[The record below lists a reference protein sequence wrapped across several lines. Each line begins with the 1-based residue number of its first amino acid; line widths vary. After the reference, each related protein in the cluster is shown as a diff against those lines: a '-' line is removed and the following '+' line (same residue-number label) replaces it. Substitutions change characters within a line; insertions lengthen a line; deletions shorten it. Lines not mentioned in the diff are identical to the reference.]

1 MINPEVFFVI
11 ALSVLDDSRYYSILY
26 SILYA
31 AGDRLSPNIFEADRF
46 DSLEEAQN
54 RVTDT
59 LSKLFPQFLK
69 EKGQRVIDVKYLKI
83 KFVPTVESVYDKN
96 LHYDY
101 HWVDAKDLLCNY
113 KEEQ

>member
-11 ALSVLDDSRYYSILY
+11 ALSVVDDSRYY

-31 AGDRLSPNIFEADRF
+31 AGDRLTPTLFEADRF

-54 RVTDT
+54 RVTGT
-59 LSKLFPQFLK
+59 LLKLFPQFLK
-69 EKGQRVIDVKYLKI
+69 EKGQRIIDVKYLKI

-96 LHYDY
+96 LHYDCY
-101 HWVDAKDLLCNY
+101 LVDTKDLLYNY